1 MLLANNRRP
10 TRLLLAD
17 TIAVARDTALGD
29 RLRFGLTS
37 LGMLIGTASLMLV
50 TTFSLAGKD
59 YVLHEIRSLGSNWIS
74 AEHPV
79 VGGKSNAWSDN
90 LTLDDMEAVRRNVSG
105 IVAASPVLLPLVQRV
120 ELGGGKVRT
129 VQVMGVS
136 EDYQRVRNLSLA
148 SGRFFDASDSQAH
161 NKVGVMNMK
170 LARQLYGSAN
180 LAVGKM
186 VQLSGVP
193 FVVIGTFRE
202 RVDTFGQTE
211 VSDRTMLIPFGE
223 SRYLQDQPMVKQI
236 FFSAQD
242 ASLVAP
248 ITEDIRRIIQSR
260 HRPEAVYEVRNLTQ
274 LLSVAERTSNALT
287 LLLLA
292 VASVVLV
299 VSGIGIMNIMFDT
312 VRERIRE
319 IGIRR
324 ACGATR
330 GDIALEFVS
339 QAVVISLVGG
349 VLGLLLG
356 FVIPVLIRL
365 FTPFYIPISGVAA
378 TVGILICSGIG
389 ILFGTVP
396 AIRAAHLDP
405 AESLRY
411 Q

>member
-74 AEHPV
+74 DEHPV

-90 LTLDDMEAVRRNVSG
+90 LTLEDMEAVRRNVSG

-120 ELGGGKVRT
+120 ELGGGKART

-136 EDYQRVRNLSLA
+136 EDYQLVRNLSLA

-170 LARQLYGSAN
+170 LARQLYGSPN
-180 LAVGKM
+180 LAVGKK

-193 FVVIGTFRE
+193 FIVIGTFRE

-211 VSDRTMLIPFGE
+211 VSD
-223 SRYLQDQPMVKQI
+223 
-236 FFSAQD
+236 
-242 ASLVAP
+242 
-248 ITEDIRRIIQSR
+248 
-260 HRPEAVYEVRNLTQ
+260 
-274 LLSVAERTSNALT
+274 
-287 LLLLA
+287 
-292 VASVVLV
+292 
-299 VSGIGIMNIMFDT
+299 
-312 VRERIRE
+312 
-319 IGIRR
+319 
-324 ACGATR
+324 
-330 GDIALEFVS
+330 
-339 QAVVISLVGG
+339 
-349 VLGLLLG
+349 
-356 FVIPVLIRL
+356 
-365 FTPFYIPISGVAA
+365 
-378 TVGILICSGIG
+378 
-389 ILFGTVP
+389 
-396 AIRAAHLDP
+396 
-405 AESLRY
+405 
-411 Q
+411 